1 MGRGTIRAGAP
12 TTGTQAADGT
22 DNDLTD
28 PRIILFDPA
37 ARPCIVTNH
46 CTNSEVL
53 VKVNTVEV
61 SGVASETFTQANG
74 LGHFV
79 IPPKETKFVA
89 DGGTE
94 APDGGARHVD
104 VSCVG
109 QIIVHSVAICTTHAS
124 DDLDDVSV
132 VGWGP

>member
-1 MGRGTIRAGAP
+1 V
-12 TTGTQAADGT
+12 AAGT

-28 PRIILFDPA
+28 PRIITFDKPT
-37 ARPCIVTNH
+37 RPVIVTNH
-46 CTNSEVL
+46 CTNSELL
-53 VKVNTVEV
+53 VKVNVEV
-61 SGVASETFTQANG
+61 NGTVSETFTQANG

-94 APDGGARHVD
+94 APDGGTRHVD
-104 VSCVG
+104 VSLGG
-109 QIIVHSVAICTTHAS
+109 QIAVHSVSFCTTHVS

-132 VGWGP
+132 VGWSA